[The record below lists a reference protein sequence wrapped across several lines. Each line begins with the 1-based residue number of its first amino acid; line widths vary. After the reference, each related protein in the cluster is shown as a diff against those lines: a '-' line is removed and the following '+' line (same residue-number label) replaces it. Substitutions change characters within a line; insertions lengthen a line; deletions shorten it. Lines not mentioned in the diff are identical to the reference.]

1 MIEGL
6 PPMLDIECGIPS
18 KQSLKPMQGADTMRS
33 PKAVPVL

>member
-18 KQSLKPMQGADTMRS
+18 KQSFEPMQGADTMRL
-33 PKAVPVL
+33 PKALPVL